1 MNTHEDRPRE
11 AVAAAIMDYLS
22 AHPMATDSADGVQRW
37 WIGERCAGLSLEEV
51 ESALDRLVER
61 NLLRRLRLMDGTELY
76 AQPMPTRQ

>member
-11 AVAAAIMDYLS
+11 AVAAAIMNYLC
-22 AHPMATDSADGVQRW
+22 AHPMAADSADGVQRW
-37 WIGERCAGLSLEEV
+37 WIGERFAGLSLEEV

-61 NLLRRLRLMDGTELY
+61 YLLRRLRLMDGTELY